1 MGREFRPLATLGV
14 TEGGR
19 RFHGL
24 GTQRRRAGGPSM
36 GLVQRRR
43 AALPWAWYATE
54 AGGASMG
61 LGNGRPFDRLREER
75 RGDRLPFELGAN
87 VGVGLVGS
95 RRETRY
101 TGGYLE
107 D

>member
-36 GLVQRRR
+36 GLVRNGERD
-43 AALPWAWYATE
+43 
-54 AGGASMG
+54 
-61 LGNGRPFDRLREER
+61 GRPFDRLREER